1 MQTRAF
7 KIIKDNQTD
16 LTFQGLEAIS
26 MTIRFMLFNQ
36 GTLEPL
42 RPFWRVSNRGRKF
55 KSLQPS
61 PEQLRVLDYRGLKK
75 MNRCS

>member
-16 LTFQGLEAIS
+16 QTFQGSKAMS

-42 RPFWRVSNRGRKF
+42 SPFRRVLNRGRKF
-55 KSLQPS
+55 RNLQPS
-61 PEQLRVLDYRGLKK
+61 SVQWRVLDYRVLRE
-75 MNRCS
+75 MYSCS

>member
-16 LTFQGLEAIS
+16 LTFQGSKAMS

-42 RPFWRVSNRGRKF
+42 SPFWRVSNRDRKF
-55 KSLQPS
+55 RNLQPS
-61 PEQLRVLDYRGLKK
+61 PEQRRVLDLQGFEEDE
-75 MNRCS
+75 

>member
-7 KIIKDNQTD
+7 KIIKNNQMD
-16 LTFQGLEAIS
+16 LTFQGSKGMS

-42 RPFWRVSNRGRKF
+42 SRSGGSRIEAGNLGTCNHPQNNGGSWITGV
-55 KSLQPS
+55 
-61 PEQLRVLDYRGLKK
+61 
-75 MNRCS
+75 

>member
-7 KIIKDNQTD
+7 KIIKDNQTY
-16 LTFQGLEAIS
+16 LTFQGSKAMI

-36 GTLEPL
+36 GTLESL
-42 RPFWRVSNRGRKF
+42 KPFCRVSNRGRKF
-55 KSLQPS
+55 KSLQPL
-61 PEQLRVLDYRGLKK
+61 PGQRRVLDYRGLRK

>member
-16 LTFQGLEAIS
+16 LTFQGSKAMS

-42 RPFWRVSNRGRKF
+42 WQFWRVLNRGRKF
-55 KSLQPS
+55 RKLQPS
-61 PEQLRVLDYRGLKK
+61 PEQRRVLDYCGLRK
-75 MNRCS
+75 MNRGS

>member
-7 KIIKDNQTD
+7 KIIKDYQTD
-16 LTFQGLEAIS
+16 LTFQGSKAMS

-42 RPFWRVSNRGRKF
+42 SPFRRVSNRDRKF
-55 KSLQPS
+55 RNLQPS
-61 PEQLRVLDYRGLKK
+61 PEQLRVQDL
-75 MNRCS
+75 

>member
-7 KIIKDNQTD
+7 KIIKDYQTD
-16 LTFQGLEAIS
+16 LTFQGSKAMS

-42 RPFWRVSNRGRKF
+42 WQFWRVSNRGRKF
-55 KSLQPS
+55 WNLQPT
-61 PEQLRVLDYRGLKK
+61 PEQWRVLDYRGLRR
-75 MNRCS
+75 MNRGS

>member
-7 KIIKDNQTD
+7 KIIKYNQTD
-16 LTFQGLEAIS
+16 LTFQGSKAMS

-42 RPFWRVSNRGRKF
+42 MPFWRVSNLGQKF
-55 KSLQPS
+55 RNLQPT
-61 PEQLRVLDYRGLKK
+61 PEQRRVLDYRGLEEDE
-75 MNRCS
+75 

>member
-16 LTFQGLEAIS
+16 LTFQGSKAMS

-42 RPFWRVSNRGRKF
+42 RPFWRVSNRDRKF
-55 KSLQPS
+55 RSLQPS
-61 PEQLRVLDYRGLKK
+61 LELRRVLGLQGFE
-75 MNRCS
+75 RDE

>member
-16 LTFQGLEAIS
+16 LTFQGSKAMS

-42 RPFWRVSNRGRKF
+42 WPFWGVSNRG
-55 KSLQPS
+55 
-61 PEQLRVLDYRGLKK
+61 
-75 MNRCS
+75 

>member
-16 LTFQGLEAIS
+16 LTFQGSKAMS

-42 RPFWRVSNRGRKF
+42 WPFWGVSNRGWKF
-55 KSLQPS
+55 RNLQPL
-61 PEQLRVLDYRGLKK
+61 PGQLRVLDYRGLRR
-75 MNRCS
+75 MNRGS

>member
-16 LTFQGLEAIS
+16 LTFQGSKAMS

-42 RPFWRVSNRGRKF
+42 SPFWRVSNRDRKF
-55 KSLQPS
+55 SNLQPS
-61 PEQLRVLDYRGLKK
+61 PEQRRVLDLQGFEEDE
-75 MNRCS
+75 

>member
-16 LTFQGLEAIS
+16 LTFQGSKAMS
-26 MTIRFMLFNQ
+26 MTIRLMLFNQ

-42 RPFWRVSNRGRKF
+42 RPFWGVSNRDRKF
-55 KSLQPS
+55 RSLQPS
-61 PEQLRVLDYRGLKK
+61 LELRRVLGLHGFEEDE
-75 MNRCS
+75 

>member
-7 KIIKDNQTD
+7 KIIKNNQTD
-16 LTFQGLEAIS
+16 LTFQGSKAMS

-42 RPFWRVSNRGRKF
+42 SPF
-55 KSLQPS
+55 
-61 PEQLRVLDYRGLKK
+61 
-75 MNRCS
+75 

>member
-16 LTFQGLEAIS
+16 LTFQGSKAMI

-42 RPFWRVSNRGRKF
+42 RPFWG
-55 KSLQPS
+55 
-61 PEQLRVLDYRGLKK
+61 GLES
-75 MNRCS
+75 RLEI

>member
-16 LTFQGLEAIS
+16 LTFQGSKAMS

-42 RPFWRVSNRGRKF
+42 RPFWRVLNRGWKF
-55 KSLQPS
+55 RNLQPS
-61 PEQLRVLDYRGLKK
+61 QEQRRVLDYRGLRK

>member
-7 KIIKDNQTD
+7 KIIKDYQTD
-16 LTFQGLEAIS
+16 LTFQGSKAMS

-42 RPFWRVSNRGRKF
+42 KPFWRVSHRGRKF
-55 KSLQPS
+55 RNLQPL
-61 PEQLRVLDYRGLKK
+61 PGQLRVLDYRGLRE
-75 MNRCS
+75 MNRGS

>member
-7 KIIKDNQTD
+7 KIIKDYQTD
-16 LTFQGLEAIS
+16 LTFQGSKAMS

-55 KSLQPS
+55 RNLQPT
-61 PEQLRVLDYRGLKK
+61 PEQRRVLDYRGLRR
-75 MNRCS
+75 MNRGS

>member
-16 LTFQGLEAIS
+16 LTFQGSKAMS

-42 RPFWRVSNRGRKF
+42 RPFWRVSNRGWKF
-55 KSLQPS
+55 RNLQPS
-61 PEQLRVLDYRGLKK
+61 TGTTAGPGLQGFEE
-75 MNRCS
+75 MNRGS

>member
-1 MQTRAF
+1 MQTSAF
-7 KIIKDNQTD
+7 KIIKNNQTD
-16 LTFQGLEAIS
+16 LNFQGSKAMS

-42 RPFWRVSNRGRKF
+42 QSFWRVSNQGWKF
-55 KSLQPS
+55 KSLQPL
-61 PEQLRVLDYRGLKK
+61 PGQLRVVDYRSLRE

>member
-16 LTFQGLEAIS
+16 LTFQGSKAMS

-42 RPFWRVSNRGRKF
+42 RPFWRVSNRGWKF
-55 KSLQPS
+55 RSLQPS
-61 PEQLRVLDYRGLKK
+61 PEQRRVLDYCGLRK
-75 MNRCS
+75 MNRGS

>member
-16 LTFQGLEAIS
+16 LTFQGSKAMS

-42 RPFWRVSNRGRKF
+42 RPFWKVSNRDRKF
-55 KSLQPS
+55 RSLQPS
-61 PEQLRVLDYRGLKK
+61 PEQLRVLDYCGLRK

>member
-16 LTFQGLEAIS
+16 LTFQGSKVMS
-26 MTIRFMLFNQ
+26 MTIRLMLFNQ

-55 KSLQPS
+55 WNLQPT
-61 PEQLRVLDYRGLKK
+61 PEQWRVLDYRGLRR
-75 MNRCS
+75 MNRGS

>member
-16 LTFQGLEAIS
+16 QTFQGLKAMI

-42 RPFWRVSNRGRKF
+42 RPFWRVSNRGRK
-55 KSLQPS
+55 
-61 PEQLRVLDYRGLKK
+61 LRNL
-75 MNRCS
+75 